1 MRSFPTVT
9 PLPPIAGAIPDGFRP
24 IITLMHSSA
33 FCHIRRIG
41 SVVSLRVRENVMRV
55 QFLDGEF
62 VRVQEAARFLTNILP
77 ISNLKNHGGCM
88 LPFPLLLLFGF
99 LLKITHE
106 ISIFNILLILRIPSD
121 VLIP

>member
-9 PLPPIAGAIPDGFRP
+9 PLPPIAGTIPDGFRP

-55 QFLDGEF
+55 QFLNSEF
-62 VRVQEAARFLTNILP
+62 VRVEEAARFLANVFP

-99 LLKITHE
+99 LLEILHE
-106 ISIFNILLILRIPSD
+106 VRFFNILLILRVSSD